1 MEIHNA
7 DVIIKLMT
15 YVNRDQFRIDSAY
28 NLIDVDEKTDVKS
41 KIAAIHASTDPL
53 FIDVLC
59 NSQWEAI
66 FTALTTRKLSCVMI
80 VIGYSSRLQP
90 NDKFHAMLL
99 EWQVQSDMKQLA
111 QANHIREAV
120 FGEEDEG
127 DEGDTNSL
135 ENEGD
140 TNSLEDEGD
149 EGDDEGDEG
158 DEEVNIDLLMEQLH
172 Q

>member
-120 FGEEDEG
+120 FGEEEG
-127 DEGDTNSL
+127 D
-135 ENEGD
+135 EGD